1 MLCRKSSKYV
11 SQTRL
16 AGARLAGEPQYRGT
30 SRTVPRVIE
39 CSIWGLPVY
48 YRPGV
53 GGCLRSPR
61 GGPCLPYVAYDLE
74 PRTLTPRCQ
83 HSGSPDFNTGTSQR
97 PPSRESMNEQSTGK
111 TPPPAVR
118 HPPSVLTAE
127 AMDRGAGLGA
137 AGCQSSFE
145 REHQARVAET
155 SGSMAERAQVA
166 TRALGPRILWRH

>member
-1 MLCRKSSKYV
+1 MSTL
-11 SQTRL
+11 
-16 AGARLAGEPQYRGT
+16 
-30 SRTVPRVIE
+30 
-39 CSIWGLPVY
+39 
-48 YRPGV
+48 
-53 GGCLRSPR
+53 
-61 GGPCLPYVAYDLE
+61 AYDLE

-83 HSGSPDFNTGTSQR
+83 HSGSLDFNTGTSQR

-111 TPPPAVR
+111 PPPPAR
-118 HPPSVLTAE
+118 RPSHTAVLTAE